1 MIIASTFTCQGR
13 LLAVPSGSRPLTS
26 KGGSLKWATRGR
38 KTLKLRLLFDKN
50 NVFYLLKVK
59 ERKLPLVIFAL
70 LFAILS

>member
-13 LLAVPSGSRPLTS
+13 PLAVPSGSRPLTS

-38 KTLKLRLLFDKN
+38 KTLKVRLLFDKN
-50 NVFYLLKVK
+50 NVFNLLIAK
-59 ERKLPLVIFAL
+59 ERNPPLVFFAL